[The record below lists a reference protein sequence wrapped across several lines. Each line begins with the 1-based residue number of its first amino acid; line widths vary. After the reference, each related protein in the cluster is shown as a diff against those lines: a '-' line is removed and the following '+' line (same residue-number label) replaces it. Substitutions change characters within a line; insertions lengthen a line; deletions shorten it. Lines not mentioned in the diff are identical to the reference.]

1 MKWVFCK
8 NGYVGCCREMR
19 HERVIL
25 GVLQI
30 NKRERE
36 RERERVLVKWKKD
49 GGVFLLGLGLSKIL
63 ELSKN
68 DYKSV
73 KTYIYLNENKI
84 NKKNLVFL
92 KIFIMVLFRIYLI
105 GKMIFTFLK
114 VIHGHFKNFS
124 KY

>member
-1 MKWVFCK
+1 M
-8 NGYVGCCREMR
+8 
-19 HERVIL
+19 
-25 GVLQI
+25 
-30 NKRERE
+30 
-36 RERERVLVKWKKD
+36 KWKKD

-84 NKKNLVFL
+84 NKKNLVFFL
-92 KIFIMVLFRIYLI
+92 IFIMVLFRIYLI

-114 VIHGHFKNFS
+114 VIHGHFKKIS